1 MEVKEMR
8 TALKEVVETVPRSN
22 LAVIELYNK
31 KFGENET
38 PCDVIGAPDTT
49 VKLKPEPNQVAR
61 VGNEYTYIGFGDE
74 PPPVIKFMGL
84 QVFTRGIPTM
94 VTNAEVLAKI
104 GTNRSF
110 VKGKVDGERIV
121 EQDELAK
128 KRCEKIREEDTKIQI
143 MSERKNRG

>member
-1 MEVKEMR
+1 MQYKEMR
-8 TALKEVVETVPRSN
+8 AQLKE
-22 LAVIELYNK
+22 K
-31 KFGENET
+31 G
-38 PCDVIGAPDTT
+38 
-49 VKLKPEPNQVAR
+49 LKPIPLKNTEMYQLYLKTFPDYEGSEPAVQTEVAK